1 MTQKVFF
8 LGAGFSK
15 AVNGEYPLMSDL
27 TTEALAHVQK
37 SSAQKH
43 LEELAPKIKQNIE
56 SLLTYLSTDLPWKTD
71 TTKYANKSLYCAI
84 VQALSEIFT
93 EYAKQAKPAGDRNS
107 VWWKFADKVRLD
119 AKKYNFITLNY
130 DILLE
135 VMLKGV
141 YPVDIN
147 TPRVTYADFYSYPM
161 TAIANRIPK
170 PAFVL
175 GSNRSKPAVPK
186 ILKLHGSANWFW
198 AGVSASDILYYK
210 QDYNKYSSSEPETL
224 TYGLKPY
231 IIPPMLDKSSF
242 YNHIAIHSLW
252 KQAEELL
259 QNADEIYII
268 GFSFPQTDLAVKY
281 LFQSALRKR
290 NPKIYVV
297 NSAPRSALIANYQA
311 VFGDIDLNYVC
322 TGHSNVVTE
331 FITQKILDEVE
342 PHV

>member
-15 AVNGEYPLMSDL
+15 AVNGEYPLMSEL

-43 LEELAPKIKQNIE
+43 LEELAPQIKQNIE

-93 EYAKQAKPAGDRNS
+93 EYAQYERPTDNRNS
-107 VWWKFADKVRLD
+107 VWWKFADKVRRH
-119 AKKYNFITLNY
+119 AWEYNFITLNY

-135 VMLKGV
+135 VMLKEV
-141 YPVDIN
+141 YPVSNGFPIY
-147 TPRVTYADFYSYPM
+147 YADFYSYPM
-161 TAIANRIPK
+161 AWIGNRLPSHTAGFTANN
-170 PAFVL
+170 AH
-175 GSNRSKPAVPK
+175 SDMPK

-198 AGVSASDILYYK
+198 AGVSPSDILYYRNWSHEES
-210 QDYNKYSSSEPETL
+210 DTI
-224 TYGLKPY
+224 TMGLKPY
-231 IIPPMLDKSSF
+231 IIPPVLDKSSF

-290 NPKIYVV
+290 TPKIYVV
-297 NSAPRSALIANYQA
+297 NSAPESALTANYQA
-311 VFGDIDLNYVC
+311 VFGDMDLNYVC

-342 PHV
+342 PHA

>member
-1 MTQKVFF
+1 MTRKVFF

-15 AVNGEYPLMSDL
+15 AVNGEYPLMRDL
-27 TTEALAHVQK
+27 HDLVHSRIEKDSVLTHWQ
-37 SSAQKH
+37 
-43 LEELAPKIKQNIE
+43 ELAPIITTDIE
-56 SLLTYLSTDLPWKTD
+56 SLLSYLSTPFPWKTD
-71 TTKYANKSLYCAI
+71 TTQYANKALFSAI
-84 VQALSEIFT
+84 VKSLSEIFLDLD
-93 EYAKQAKPAGDRNS
+93 KQDFAVWDRSNIFVKLAEKIMIS
-107 VWWKFADKVRLD
+107 NGGYHFV
-119 AKKYNFITLNY
+119 TLNY

-135 VMLKGV
+135 QLLLNAYHRHRPMLH
-141 YPVDIN
+141 PN
-147 TPRVTYADFYSYPM
+147 LSDFYSYPM
-161 TAIANRIPK
+161 TWIGERASSSHPPFARLERGIK
-170 PAFVL
+170 
-175 GSNRSKPAVPK
+175 VPK

-297 NSAPRSALIANYQA
+297 NSAPKSALIANYQA
-311 VFGDIDLNYVC
+311 VFGDMDLNYVC

-331 FITQKILDEVE
+331 FITQKILDEEE
-342 PHV
+342 PHA